1 MAVPGR
7 TDPGSVLPPKPP
19 APPTPP
25 TAPEAVAD
33 PGALGLAAFAM
44 TTFVL
49 SWFNAG
55 LINESVAGVVLPL
68 ALFYGGIVQLLAGMW
83 EFRRGNT
90 FAATA
95 FASFGAFWLAYWG
108 FAHLVVPQLL
118 HTPQLYQATGL
129 FLLAWT
135 IFTAYMTIAALR
147 TTGAVLAVFVVL
159 TLTFLLLTIGAFA
172 RSDGW
177 TKAGGWLGLVT
188 AVIAWYASFATVT
201 NGTFRRTVLP
211 VWPLSGPAAPL
222 GPTPPT
228 GPPPPAG
235 PTPPAGGSV
244 PPAGPSDPGYGQ
256 ARGFPDR
263 PGE

>member
-7 TDPGSVLPPKPP
+7 TDPGSVLPPRPP
-19 APPTPP
+19 APP
-25 TAPEAVAD
+25 APSTVAD
-33 PGALGLAAFAM
+33 PGALGLGAFAM

-55 LINESVAGVVLPL
+55 LINESVAAVVLPL

-108 FAHLVVPQLL
+108 FVQAVVPHLL
-118 HTPQLYQATGL
+118 HAHQLYQATGL

-147 TTGAVLAVFVVL
+147 TTAAVLAVFVSL

-172 RSDGW
+172 QSDGC
-177 TKAGGWLGLVT
+177 TKAGGWLGLLT
-188 AVIAWYASFATVT
+188 ALIAWYASFATVT
-201 NGTFRRTVLP
+201 NGTFKRTVLP
-211 VWPLSGPAAPL
+211 VWPLGGAAAPA
-222 GPTPPT
+222 GPGGTA
-228 GPPPPAG
+228 PPAG
-235 PTPPAGGSV
+235 TVPPGGSV
-244 PPAGPSDPGYGQ
+244 PPTGPSDPGFGE

>member
-1 MAVPGR
+1 MADLGR

-19 APPTPP
+19 APPAPP
-25 TAPEAVAD
+25 TAPSTIAD

-55 LINESVAGVVLPL
+55 LINESVAAVVLPL

-108 FAHLVVPQLL
+108 FVQVVVPHLL

-135 IFTAYMTIAALR
+135 IFTAYMTVAALR
-147 TTGAVLAVFVVL
+147 TTVAVLAVFVTL
-159 TLTFLLLTIGAFA
+159 TVTFLLLTIGAFA
-172 RSDGW
+172 QSDGV

-188 AVIAWYASFATVT
+188 AVVAWYASFATVA
-201 NGTFRRTVLP
+201 NSTFRRTVLP
-211 VWPLSGPAAPL
+211 VWPLVGRVA
-222 GPTPPT
+222 
-228 GPPPPAG
+228 PPP
-235 PTPPAGGSV
+235 V
-244 PPAGPSDPGYGQ
+244 
-256 ARGFPDR
+256 
-263 PGE
+263 EE